1 MNARMMV
8 LFCGVVSAVSLFAEG
23 GRGVMLE
30 WMGKQK
36 VLNHHN
42 DVPFHVLER
51 KWGFGGV
58 IDAAL
63 PADETGGR
71 AVSMKPPSA
80 DGNMIIH
87 GDNLIA
93 LQELVQRDRTQS
105 SVK

>member
-1 MNARMMV
+1 
-8 LFCGVVSAVSLFAEG
+8 
-23 GRGVMLE
+23 MLE

-42 DVPFHVLER
+42 EVPFHVLER
-51 KWGFGGV
+51 KWGFSGV